1 MRRDS
6 THYLSNKS
14 SLNLIKRIF
23 KVIVILILICLL
35 SFAVLI
41 GYLTATEY
49 KPASVESLDLYG
61 KANKEIKQGET
72 LKLMT
77 WNIGYGALGD
87 NAEFFMDGG
96 DSVITSSEK
105 RVKMNLKTISEEINR
120 ESPDITMLQEV
131 DKGSRRS
138 YYINEVTQIG
148 NRAEGNE
155 YSYARNFKTA
165 FVPYPMPPLGK
176 VDSGLI
182 TMSNIK
188 ATSAKRVSLPVS
200 FKWPERTANLKRCL
214 LVTRTKVSGTDKELV
229 YINLHLEAYDSGA
242 GKVAQTKALNKLL
255 KKEIDKGNYVI
266 AAGDFN
272 QTFNNVNTDAYPV
285 HKNMWKAGTIDISD
299 YDSSL
304 NFVMDSTN
312 PTCRSLDKPL
322 KGSNKSKFQYYVIDG
337 IIYSSNIE
345 MNYCRTLELGF
356 KNSDHNPVIAEIKL
370 K

>member
-1 MRRDS
+1 MRS
-6 THYLSNKS
+6 NSEHYLPKKS
-14 SLNLIKRIF
+14 LLKRIL
-23 KVIVILILICLL
+23 KILAILILAMILA
-35 SFAVLI
+35 FAGLI
-41 GYLTATEY
+41 GFLTVTEY
-49 KPASVESLDLYG
+49 KPASVENLNVYG
-61 KANKEIKQGET
+61 KATKEVKQGDT
-72 LKLMT
+72 LKVMT
-77 WNIGYGALGD
+77 WNIGFGALGD
-87 NAEFFMDGG
+87 NADFFMDGG

-105 RVKMNLKTISEEINR
+105 RVKTNLKTISEEINK
-120 ESPDITMLQEV
+120 ESPDITMLQEI

-148 NRAEGNE
+148 NSTEGNE

-176 VDSGLI
+176 MDSGLV
-182 TMSNIK
+182 TMSTVK
-188 ATSAKRVSLPVS
+188 TSAAKRVSLPLS

-214 LVTRTKVSGTDKELV
+214 LVTRTKVKGTDKELV

-242 GKVAQTKALNKLL
+242 GKIAQTKALNKLL
-255 KKEIDKGNYVI
+255 KKEINKGNYVI

-285 HKNMWKAGTIDISD
+285 HKNLWKAGLIDISD

-322 KGSNKSKFQYYVIDG
+322 KGANKSKFQYYVIDG
-337 IIYSSNIE
+337 MIYSSNIE
-345 MNYCRTLELGF
+345 MSYCKTVELGF
-356 KNSDHNPVIAEIKL
+356 KNSDHNPIVAEIKL